1 MATEVS
7 EATLSRIPVC
17 QHSED
22 LEASDEVLIWVPSED
37 EVREAIVQLKNDKAP
52 GNDGITAELLK
63 LGGETIVEEMT
74 RIVGRIWQTER
85 IQSD

>member
-7 EATLSRIPVC
+7 EATLSRISVC

-22 LEASDEVLIWVPSED
+22 LEASDEVMIQVPSED

-52 GNDGITAELLK
+52 GNDGITAILLAGSGK
-63 LGGETIVEEMT
+63 QKRFRAI
-74 RIVGRIWQTER
+74 GRSR
-85 IQSD
+85 